1 MTLPVQPVVLATDA
15 LFFLLLLLGAY
26 AVFAIRRSGA
36 LEPWRKL
43 ARSRGAMVS
52 LTILLFYITVAF
64 LDSLH
69 FKPRLK
75 SNEAVY
81 SNEVVSVFDL
91 LVTSLRDNN
100 EKTYSQP
107 LAVHGFE

>member
-52 LTILLFYITVAF
+52 LTILL
-64 LDSLH
+64 L
-69 FKPRLK
+69 
-75 SNEAVY
+75 
-81 SNEVVSVFDL
+81 
-91 LVTSLRDNN
+91 TSLLRCSWCSSVRLMWISSRYFYVLD
-100 EKTYSQP
+100 
-107 LAVHGFE
+107 